1 MKTAVKVSMK
11 QKRELLQFFLGCQS
25 RVSVTFCGIGS
36 SLIFFLTGGRGTYQ
50 IENTMFPCISWGKS
64 SLSLSLSL
72 TFSLSFSVRE
82 KIPCFREKNTTFPDS
97 TKKIISQLDPFW
109 EDHLFRTFKENIIF
123 SCIFFL
129 ERLSFIFLLR
139 VRSYFRLKEISSF
152 PIMQERSYSSAIFL
166 ERPCFQD
173 VCKKKYTV
181 ENVVYTLNNIEL
193 CWWIWNC
200 WDATNSLLF
209 SLMLHKFVYEM
220 NSTKIL
226 LLHWFHF
233 LICILPIAD
242 LFVLVL

>member
-1 MKTAVKVSMK
+1 MK
-11 QKRELLQFFLGCQS
+11 QKRELLQFFLGCRS

-64 SLSLSLSL
+64 SLSLSLALSH
-72 TFSLSFSVRE
+72 SLSHFPSGKKYHVFGK
-82 KIPCFREKNTTFPDS
+82 KIPPFQIVQKRSYPSSILFEK
-97 TKKIISQLDPFW
+97 
-109 EDHLFRTFKENIIF
+109 IIF
-123 SCIFFL
+123 SGHLKKISYFRVFFFL
-129 ERLSFIFLLR
+129 ERLSFIFLLG

-181 ENVVYTLNNIEL
+181 ENAVYTLNNIEL

>member
-72 TFSLSFSVRE
+72 TLSL
-82 KIPCFREKNTTFPDS
+82 IFRPGKNTMFLRKNTTFPDS

-129 ERLSFIFLLR
+129 ERLSFIFLLG

-181 ENVVYTLNNIEL
+181 ENAVYTLNNIEL